1 MVAEHVLTLPDG
13 YSTEDVLEFHGRDPL
28 SASERAG
35 PDGFVKALLIDSQP
49 ALLSVRF
56 LSRKASVRLALG
68 GGGGRVAN
76 LATPAIFERMLG
88 VRQPIE
94 AFMDAFGGDEALGPL
109 LRIYPGLRVPLT
121 ATPFEALSWAIT
133 GQQISL
139 PAALSLRRRLVATC
153 NRVCEDGLLCY
164 PDAATIL
171 TLGLD
176 RLRQA
181 GFSQAKAATLLAVA
195 EAVLTRAL
203 PLDDWLGGFD
213 PATARAQL
221 LAMKGIGPWTAD
233 YTLLRGY
240 GWLDG
245 SLHGDAAVRRGL
257 RRLLRLQSAPTAE
270 FCADWLARF
279 SPWRALVAAHLWRLA
294 ARGEG

>member
-213 PATARAQL
+213 PAAARAQL
-221 LAMKGIGPWTAD
+221 LAMKGVGPWTVD